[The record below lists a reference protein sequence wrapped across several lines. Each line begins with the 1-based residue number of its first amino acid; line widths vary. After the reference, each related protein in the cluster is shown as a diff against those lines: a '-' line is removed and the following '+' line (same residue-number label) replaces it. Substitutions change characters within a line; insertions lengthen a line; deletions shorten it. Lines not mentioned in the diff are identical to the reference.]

1 MDTCWEPSAGPDSNP
16 LWGRVFLGAKAPRKE
31 PAERMRVV
39 ARCKNNKPQKELAR
53 MYKYV
58 VAAVLIVGCTLPA
71 FAAKEFYIVRG
82 PDKRCV
88 VVDVLPGSTET
99 KIEKIG
105 KDVYL
110 TREEAQADIAV
121 VCKPM

>member
-1 MDTCWEPSAGPDSNP
+1 MH
-16 LWGRVFLGAKAPRKE
+16 
-31 PAERMRVV
+31 
-39 ARCKNNKPQKELAR
+39 
-53 MYKYV
+53 KYV
-58 VAAVLIVGCTLPA
+58 VAAALIVGCTLPA

-105 KDVYL
+105 KDVYRRGPSRYSGGL
-110 TREEAQADIAV
+110 QADVGLHLATS
-121 VCKPM
+121 